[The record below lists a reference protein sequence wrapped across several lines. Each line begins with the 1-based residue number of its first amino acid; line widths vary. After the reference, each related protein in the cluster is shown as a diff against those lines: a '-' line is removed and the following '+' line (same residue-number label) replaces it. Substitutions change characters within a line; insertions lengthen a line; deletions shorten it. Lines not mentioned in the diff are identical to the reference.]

1 MSINKLTASQDK
13 WLTNGEAYAK
23 TVFLG
28 INGKSSDWYEITD
41 EEINKMFPQEE
52 EEEEE
57 L

>member
-1 MSINKLTASQDK
+1 MSINKLTASRDK

-28 INGKSSDWYEITD
+28 VNCNSSDWYEITD
-41 EEINKMFPQEE
+41 EEKNKMFPQEE